1 MALRAQRVALTRP
14 LAIGSLDRD
23 LQHVR
28 VLGTVDRVTARA
40 GRLAALEAAGERQ
53 RLRPVEAARPAVG
66 PELALRIVLG
76 NRLADQ
82 ERQRVVFVALARREP
97 EEDVVLVAV
106 TVAAGIEVLPRISHG
121 RREYFQLR

>member
-1 MALRAQRVALTRP
+1 M
-14 LAIGSLDRD
+14 
-23 LQHVR
+23 
-28 VLGTVDRVTARA
+28 TARA

-82 ERQRVVFVALARREP
+82 ERQRVILVALAGREP

-106 TVAAGIEVLPRISHG
+106 AVAAGVEALPRIGHR
-121 RREYFQLR
+121 RREDFELRHRRPRRR